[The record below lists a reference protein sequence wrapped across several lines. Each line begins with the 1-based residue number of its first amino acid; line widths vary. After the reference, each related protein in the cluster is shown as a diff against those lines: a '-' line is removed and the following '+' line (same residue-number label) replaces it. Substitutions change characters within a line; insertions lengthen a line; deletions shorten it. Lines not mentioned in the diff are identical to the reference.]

1 MSQICTLNFHNK
13 KDICKTRSEIRI
25 KVSSRNTLFMNAKI
39 NMGHVTVLETNF
51 VNIVPILNYYNAC
64 KE

>member
-13 KDICKTRSEIRI
+13 TDICKTRSEIRI
-25 KVSSRNTLFMNAKI
+25 KISSRNTLFMNAKI

-51 VNIVPILNYYNAC
+51 VSIVPILNYYNAC